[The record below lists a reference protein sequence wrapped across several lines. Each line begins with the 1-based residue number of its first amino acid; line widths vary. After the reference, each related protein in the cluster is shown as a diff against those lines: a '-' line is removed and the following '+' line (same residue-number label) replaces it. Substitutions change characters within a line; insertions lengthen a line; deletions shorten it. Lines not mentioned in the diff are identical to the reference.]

1 MKIDRQKNKE
11 MQPTDNRVSMSTQH
25 EDRFTPPQVKS

>member
-1 MKIDRQKNKE
+1 MKKDRRKNKE
-11 MQPTDNRVSMSTQH
+11 MEPTDNRLSMSTQH

>member
-1 MKIDRQKNKE
+1 MKKDRQKNKE
-11 MQPTDNRVSMSTQH
+11 MEPTDNRLSMSTQH

>member
-1 MKIDRQKNKE
+1 MKKDQQKNKE

>member
-1 MKIDRQKNKE
+1 MKKDRQKNKE

-25 EDRFTPPQVKS
+25 EDRFAPPQVKS

>member
-1 MKIDRQKNKE
+1 MKKDQQKNKE
-11 MQPTDNRVSMSTQH
+11 MQPTDNRLTMSTQH